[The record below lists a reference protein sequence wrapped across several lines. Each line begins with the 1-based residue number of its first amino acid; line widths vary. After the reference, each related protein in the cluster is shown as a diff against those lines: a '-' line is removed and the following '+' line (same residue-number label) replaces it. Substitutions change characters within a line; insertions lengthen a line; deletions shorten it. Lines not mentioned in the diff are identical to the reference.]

1 MELFLIWSLRLV
13 FVVYLT
19 LVVLHSTSRW
29 RYARRSA
36 KRSQH
41 RKPKDRS
48 GTEPSPSVDV
58 IIPCYNEDPG
68 LLAGCFA
75 SLARQDYTGRLR
87 VWVVDDGSSNRHALQ
102 PVYQAGEDRG
112 WTVLRLDRNR
122 GKRLAQEEVIGLGDG
137 EFVVLMDSDTQLAR
151 DGIRR
156 IMSRCADQ
164 QAAAVAANVSV
175 LNERTNLL
183 TRLLRWRY
191 HLLSEHER
199 AAQGSFNS
207 VLCCPGPFSVYRR
220 AELMEVWPTYLEHQ
234 FTAGDDL
241 HLTILL
247 LRDGHDVVYEP
258 SARAFTKVP
267 DDLPKYLRQ
276 QLRWNRSFYREV
288 WPAFGSLWERHPY
301 LALDIMARAGL
312 PLLLGATLIISMGE
326 AVVAGTDLFMHD
338 LRLVGAM
345 LGVNALAVMLGTRN
359 AWSALLYR
367 PLHLMLIPIKV
378 YALMTLHRDRWE
390 TR

>member
-19 LVVLHSTSRW
+19 LVLLHSTSRW

-87 VWVVDDGSSNRHALQ
+87 VWVVDDGSSNRHALR

-122 GKRLAQEEVIGLGDG
+122 GKRLAQDEVIWLGDG

-164 QAAAVAANVSV
+164 RAAAVAANVSV

-247 LRDGHDVVYEP
+247 LRDGHDLVYES
-258 SARAFTKVP
+258 SARAFTTVP
-267 DDLPKYLRQ
+267 DHLPKYLRQ
-276 QLRWNRSFYREV
+276 QLRWKRSFYREV
-288 WPAFGSLWERHPY
+288 RPALGSLRERHPY
-301 LALDIMARAGL
+301 LTLDIVARAML
-312 PLLLGATLIISMGE
+312 PLLLGATLVLSLGE
-326 AVVAGTDLFMHD
+326 AVVVGADLFIHD
-338 LRLVGAM
+338 LRLVAAM
-345 LGVNALAVMLGTRN
+345 LVVNTASVMLGTRN

-367 PLHLMLIPIKV
+367 PVHLLLILVRV

-390 TR
+390 SR